1 MATKYYNKAV
11 ERKKVIST
19 IKEVYKMCDTK
30 DIDDFKAIL
39 IEAIKVLPSYKEE
52 SK

>member
-1 MATKYYNKAV
+1 MVTKYYKKAV
-11 ERKKVIST
+11 DRKKVIAT

>member
-11 ERKKVIST
+11 DRKKVIST
-19 IKEVYKMCDTK
+19 IKAVYKMCDTK

-52 SK
+52 LK